1 MYYYIDESGNTGLN
15 LFDANQ
21 PKLFYGVLGCSANLD
36 VIAEPLLTE
45 LRKELGVRRIHAAE
59 LGVGRLIP
67 IAKRIADFSKK
78 HDRRFFLLAVTKEDH
93 AVISFY
99 DQVFDLRNEQGRV
112 LASLLHSPSL
122 PNANEGRIPLR

>member
-78 HDRRFFLLAVTKEDH
+78 HDLRFSLLKVTKEDH
-93 AVISFY
+93 AVISF
-99 DQVFDLRNEQGRV
+99 
-112 LASLLHSPSL
+112 
-122 PNANEGRIPLR
+122 